1 MNPLQKKDM
10 TTQLIITALLI
21 GLAAG
26 MLSGLVGVGGGIIMV
41 PALVFFM
48 NYTQHQAQ
56 GTSLAVLTFPVV
68 IFGTLTYYYQC
79 QKAGTPIDFK
89 IVGLIAGGFV
99 IGAYAGG
106 KIAVVIDQNLM
117 KKIFAVIIFY
127 SGFKILGWD
136 MAIIKWVKGLFR
148 ISPFFTFCF
157 WHSFSLLFF
166 KNQV

>member
-1 MNPLQKKDM
+1 VDSNQKHIM

-48 NYTQHQAQ
+48 SYTQQQAQ
-56 GTSLAVLTFPVV
+56 GTSLAVLTLPVV
-68 IFGTLTYYYQC
+68 ILGALTYYYQG
-79 QKAGTPIDFK
+79 QKNGAPIDLRV
-89 IVGLIAGGFV
+89 VGFICCGFLAGAFL
-99 IGAYAGG
+99 GG
-106 KIAVVIDQNLM
+106 KIAIVINQDLL

-136 MAIIKWVKGLFR
+136 MAIYKWVRGIF
-148 ISPFFTFCF
+148 
-157 WHSFSLLFF
+157 
-166 KNQV
+166 